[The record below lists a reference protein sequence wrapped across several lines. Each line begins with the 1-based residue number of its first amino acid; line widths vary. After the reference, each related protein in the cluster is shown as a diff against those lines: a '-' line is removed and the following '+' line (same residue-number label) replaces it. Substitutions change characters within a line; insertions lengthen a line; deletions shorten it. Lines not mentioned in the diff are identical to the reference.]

1 MTHPSRPERIP
12 CVYIM
17 ASRPGGALYVGVTSD
32 LVRRVWT
39 HKFGDAEG
47 FARRCNAA
55 SLVWWERHETM
66 ESAISRE
73 KAIKKWRRGWKERLV
88 GEANPSWRDLYEDI
102 L

>member
-1 MTHPSRPERIP
+1 MTHHSRPERIP

-32 LVRRVWT
+32 LVRRVWM
-39 HKFGDAEG
+39 HKFGAAEG
-47 FARRCNAA
+47 FARRYNTAL
-55 SLVWWERHETM
+55 LVWREVHETM

-73 KAIKKWRRGWKERLV
+73 KAIKKWRRAWKERLV
-88 GEANPSWRDLYEDI
+88 EEANPSWRDLYEDI

>member
-1 MTHPSRPERIP
+1 MTHPNRPERIP

-32 LVRRVWT
+32 LVRRVWM
-39 HKFGDAEG
+39 HKFGAAEG
-47 FARRCNAA
+47 FAHRYNTA
-55 SLVWWERHETM
+55 SLLWWERHETM

-73 KAIKKWRRGWKERLV
+73 KAIKKWRRAWKERLV
-88 GEANPSWRDLYEDI
+88 EEANPSWRDLYEDI